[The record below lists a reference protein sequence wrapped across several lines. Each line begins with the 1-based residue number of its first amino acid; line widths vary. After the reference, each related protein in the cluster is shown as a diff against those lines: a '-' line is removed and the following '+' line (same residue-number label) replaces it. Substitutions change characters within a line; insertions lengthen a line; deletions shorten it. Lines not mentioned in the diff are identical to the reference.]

1 MGIKL
6 TGHGN
11 IFSKAGKTI
20 EDVGKKSLPYVG
32 AVAGGAVGFMLG
44 GPAGLVIGASMGMS
58 MTSQTQSQYY
68 QQKYNREILKLQQ
81 QAYAQQSAEL
91 QRQRQIEI
99 EQQKRENAQLM
110 NAVTGLTDTSYGGLD
125 SPSLSYDK
133 YGDLG

>member
-1 MGIKL
+1 MGFKL

-11 IFSKAGKTI
+11 VFSKT
-20 EDVGKKSLPYVG
+20 VKKAETVTKKALPYIG
-32 AVAGGAVGFMLG
+32 AVAGGAIGFMVA
-44 GPAGLVIGASMGMS
+44 GPAGLAIGAGMGMS
-58 MTSQTQSQYY
+58 MTSQAQSQYY
-68 QQKYNREILKLQQ
+68 QNKYNRESLQLQQ

-99 EQQKRENAQLM
+99 EQQKRENQQLM
-110 NAVTGLTDTSYGGLD
+110 NSVTALSDTSYGGID

>member
-1 MGIKL
+1 MGFKL

-11 IFSKAGKTI
+11 IFSKAT
-20 EDVGKKSLPYVG
+20 KKVEKAAKKALPYIGAAVG
-32 AVAGGAVGFMLG
+32 ATAGAFF
-44 GPAGLVIGASMGMS
+44 GPAGFAIGAGFGLS
-58 MTSQTQSQYY
+58 MTSQAQSSYY
-68 QQKYNREILKLQQ
+68 QNKYNRESLQLQQ

-110 NAVTGLTDTSYGGLD
+110 NAVSGLSDTSYGGLD